1 MAFLLH
7 DARNLERRSRLVAGD
22 ERARSAKRL
31 WRVDLLQ
38 AALVA
43 SVAIAIA
50 LFLADGGGTR
60 FSTTGAALTSLGI
73 IGGLVATDLVLV
85 MLVLAARV
93 PLIERAVGHDA
104 SMGLHAK
111 LGKPVMY
118 LLVAHG
124 LLLLTGYALSDGV
137 DLVAEALTIWSL
149 PDIPLAV
156 LGFALFTLVVVTSL
170 VAVRRRLRYESWH
183 LVHLLVYGAVLA
195 ALPHQFSVGG
205 IFAEGTWQRWY
216 WIGITAAAFAALLVY
231 RLGAP
236 IMLSLR
242 HRLVVDRVERL
253 DEGVISI
260 RIRGVDLDR
269 LHATGG
275 QFFVWRFLTPGQW
288 WQAHPYSLSAHPRN
302 DDLRITVRALG
313 RGSADLAG
321 IRPGTRVALE
331 GPYGIF
337 SEASRSRRRIALIAA
352 GIGVTPIRSLLESA
366 SFRPGEATVL
376 LRTPAMDHGWLLDEI
391 TALARSRGAT
401 VITMPGPRGASGWVT
416 EAAAREGLSLAAL
429 VPDLPDTDIYV
440 CGPREWS
447 DAVIAD
453 AHANG
458 LRPEQIH
465 HERFDW

>member
-1 MAFLLH
+1 MAFLVH
-7 DARNLERRSRLVAGD
+7 DARDLERRSRLVAGD

-38 AALVA
+38 AGLVA

-60 FSTTGAALTSLGI
+60 FSTAGAAVTSLGI
-73 IGGLVATDLVLV
+73 IGGLIATDLVLV

-124 LLLLTGYALSDGV
+124 VLLLTGYALSDGV
-137 DLVAEALTIWSL
+137 GLIAEALTIWSL
-149 PDIPLAV
+149 PDLPLAV

-205 IFAEGTWQRWY
+205 LFAEGTWQRWY
-216 WIGITAAAFAALLVY
+216 WVGITAAAFAALLVY
-231 RLGAP
+231 RVGAP

-242 HRLVVDRVERL
+242 HRLVVERVERL
-253 DEGVISI
+253 DDDVISI
-260 RIRGVDLDR
+260 RMRGVDLDR
-269 LHATGG
+269 LHSTGG
-275 QFFVWRFLTPGQW
+275 QFFIWRFLTPGQW

-302 DDLRITVRALG
+302 GDLRITVRALG
-313 RGSADLAG
+313 RGSAELAG

-366 SFRPGEATVL
+366 TFRPGEATVV
-376 LRTPAMDHGWLLDEI
+376 LRTPAVDDGWLLDEI
-391 TALARSRGAT
+391 TALGRSRGAT
-401 VITMPGPRGASGWVT
+401 VITMPGSRAASGWVT
-416 EAAAREGLSLAAL
+416 NAAAREGLSLAAL
-429 VPDLPDTDIYV
+429 VPDLPDTDVYV